1 LYRISNLENSA
12 EEFTQNAAH
21 RNKMKKTYENPRKK
35 DGREFKAPK
44 CIYLIGVSEEES

>member
-21 RNKMKKTYENPRKK
+21 RNKMKKPMKIQERKM
-35 DGREFKAPK
+35 
-44 CIYLIGVSEEES
+44 EESSRLQNASI